1 MTAAQLLSLLTKISI
16 VLIVF
21 STGMA
26 GKRGSLGML
35 LRQPSLLLRSLLSM
49 LVVAPLV
56 AVGFATSLQVPQA
69 VKIALV
75 MMAVSPV
82 PPFLPQKAIKAGG
95 SQSYVISLLALSALI
110 SIITAPVSLQLLDDL
125 FGLSMDIP
133 HVEIARPLVISVLL
147 PLVAGLVF
155 ARVWPNVSA
164 SWARIVAGVGTIL
177 LAAVVLPQ
185 LVSMAPALRELVGD
199 GTLLAIAAF
208 ALCTLFIGHLLGG
221 PVEENRS
228 VLALCTATRHPF
240 IAITLIQAKFPTEKL
255 AVPAVFMALIVTAI
269 ASIPYVRMRKAKY
282 ARPVPQAAPLPQPQS
297 PQSPRST

>member
-110 SIITAPVSLQLLDDL
+110 SIITAP
-125 FGLSMDIP
+125 G
-133 HVEIARPLVISVLL
+133 IS
-147 PLVAGLVF
+147 
-155 ARVWPNVSA
+155 SA
-164 SWARIVAGVGTIL
+164 SSCAHCTGLNRSSGGASTSTRALIDCS
-177 LAAVVLPQ
+177 AA
-185 LVSMAPALRELVGD
+185 LVSPLK
-199 GTLLAIAAF
+199 
-208 ALCTLFIGHLLGG
+208 
-221 PVEENRS
+221 S
-228 VLALCTATRHPF
+228 
-240 IAITLIQAKFPTEKL
+240 
-255 AVPAVFMALIVTAI
+255 
-269 ASIPYVRMRKAKY
+269 
-282 ARPVPQAAPLPQPQS
+282 PVPPTS
-297 PQSPRST
+297 CV